1 MSFIIPLRGIVES
14 LYTRARGGP
23 FPFGNTTDLTSAV

>member
-1 MSFIIPLRGIVES
+1 MSLIIPLRGIVEN

-23 FPFGNTTDLTSAV
+23 FPFGNTTGLMSAV